1 MKDSFMKLTYFHSFF
16 ISFSLALVSVFLP
29 LYFYINNINLES
41 IGIIFAVSIFVRQ
54 LVKLLS
60 GYYSLKIN
68 KKYILNLA
76 FLLFIICNIIL
87 IYTIKLEILYFRST
101 LYGIA
106 AGILWPTLLSIHW
119 LNTPSNKLSYYNA
132 KRSFFR
138 YTGLI
143 LAPAIGGLIVYFY
156 DFNLLFKISTYLLGF
171 NFIINNKYDFSN
183 KSIHKK
189 TTFIKEYREIFRTQG
204 FKLLSLLNSIR
215 AIYEVLFMTF
225 ILIVLKNIGLTFTQI
240 TLFITLSYV
249 FVLPFQS
256 KIGYMSDKFHSK
268 YLLIPGFLIS
278 GLSLIIFSQSDT
290 LTLLFLSTVGILVS
304 SLMLARPMYVRLS
317 EITKNKV
324 SEGIALLDTISYS
337 SSAILLVVFSNLSKY
352 VDLKLIIQ
360 DIGIFVT
367 IVGIILIM
375 FHRKLFWKTKN
386 YKKRKDAYT
395 IINSFD
401 KLIDKYP
408 NIASGFK
415 YR

>member
-29 LYFYINNINLES
+29 LYFYINNINLET

-87 IYTIKLEILYFRST
+87 IYTIKLDILYFRSI

-106 AGILWPTLLSIHW
+106 SGILWPTLLSIHW

-138 YTGLI
+138 YIGLI

-171 NFIINNKYDFSN
+171 NFIINNKYNFSN
-183 KSIHKK
+183 KSIHRKIS
-189 TTFIKEYREIFRTQG
+189 FIKEYSEIFRTQG

-249 FVLPFQS
+249 FVLPFQT
-256 KIGYMSDKFHSK
+256 KIGHISDKFHSK

-278 GLSLIIFSQSDT
+278 GLSLIIFSQSNT
-290 LTLLFLSTVGILVS
+290 LTLLFLSTVSILVS
-304 SLMLARPMYVRLS
+304 SLMLARPTYVRLS

-324 SEGIALLDTISYS
+324 SEGIALLDTIAYA

-352 VDLKLIIQ
+352 MDLKLIIQ

-367 IVGIILIM
+367 LVGILLIL

-386 YKKRKDAYT
+386 YKNRKDAYT

>member
-29 LYFYINNINLES
+29 LYFYINNINLET

-87 IYTIKLEILYFRST
+87 IYTIKLDILYFRSI
-101 LYGIA
+101 LYGVA

-138 YTGLI
+138 YIGLI

-171 NFIINNKYDFSN
+171 NFIINSKYNFSN

-189 TTFIKEYREIFRTQG
+189 ISFIKEYSEIFRIQG

-249 FVLPFQS
+249 FVLPFQT
-256 KIGYMSDKFHSK
+256 KIGHISDKFHSK

-278 GLSLIIFSQSDT
+278 GLSLIIFSQSNT

-324 SEGIALLDTISYS
+324 SEGIALFDTISYS

-352 VDLKLIIQ
+352 MDLKLIIQ

-367 IVGIILIM
+367 LVGILLIL

-386 YKKRKDAYT
+386 YKNRKDAYT

>member
-16 ISFSLALVSVFLP
+16 ISFSLASVSVFLP
-29 LYFYINNINLES
+29 LYFYINNINLET

-87 IYTIKLEILYFRST
+87 IYTIKLDILYFRSI
-101 LYGIA
+101 LYGVA
-106 AGILWPTLLSIHW
+106 AGILWPALLSIHW

-138 YTGLI
+138 YIGLI

-171 NFIINNKYDFSN
+171 NFIINSKYNFSN

-189 TTFIKEYREIFRTQG
+189 ISFIKEYSEIFRIQG

-249 FVLPFQS
+249 FVLPFQT
-256 KIGYMSDKFHSK
+256 KIGHISDKFHSK

-278 GLSLIIFSQSDT
+278 GLSLIIFSQSNT

-324 SEGIALLDTISYS
+324 SEGIALFDTISYS

-352 VDLKLIIQ
+352 MDLKLIIQ

-367 IVGIILIM
+367 IVGILLIM

-386 YKKRKDAYT
+386 YKNRKDAYT